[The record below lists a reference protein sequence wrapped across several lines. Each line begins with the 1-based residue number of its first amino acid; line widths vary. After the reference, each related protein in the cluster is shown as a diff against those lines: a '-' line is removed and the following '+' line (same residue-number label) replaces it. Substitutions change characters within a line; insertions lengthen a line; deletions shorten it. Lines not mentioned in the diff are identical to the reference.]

1 MRDLVVVVEDE
12 EELRTTVEYNLGRAG
27 YRTVGT
33 PSGCE
38 AVELATSV
46 DPGVLVLDIN
56 LPDISGFE
64 VCRRLRASEVTAGL
78 PVLVLSARDSEV
90 DRVVAFEIGA
100 DDFMSKPFSVRELT
114 LRVEALLRRARPL
127 PPEHDADGR
136 LAHGGLCIERDR
148 RRCLVGEQEVALSTT
163 EFDLLRTLM
172 ERHGRVQTRE
182 RLLNDVWDASG
193 EICLRTVDTHV
204 KRLRQKLGDA
214 GGLIRT
220 VRGVGYC
227 LDATTPA

>member
-1 MRDLVVVVEDE
+1 
-12 EELRTTVEYNLGRAG
+12 
-27 YRTVGT
+27 
-33 PSGCE
+33 
-38 AVELATSV
+38 LATDS
-46 DPGVLVLDIN
+46 DPCAIVLDIN

-64 VCRRLRASEVTAGL
+64 VCRRLRASPTTADL

-90 DRVVAFEIGA
+90 DRVVAFEVGA
-100 DDFMSKPFSVRELT
+100 DDFMGKPFSVREMT
-114 LRVEALLRRARPL
+114 LRVEALLRRAHPA
-127 PPEHDADGR
+127 PVGPCSEAR
-136 LAHGGLCIERDR
+136 LARGELCLERDR
-148 RRCLVGEQEVALSTT
+148 RRCLVGEREVALSTT

-182 RLLNDVWDASG
+182 RLLSDVWDASG
-193 EICLRTVDTHV
+193 QICLRTVDTHV

-227 LDATTPA
+227 LDATPPG

>member
-1 MRDLVVVVEDE
+1 MVEDE
-12 EELRTTVEYNLGRAG
+12 EELRTTIEYNLVRAG
-27 YRTVGT
+27 YRTTGT
-33 PSGCE
+33 ASGCE
-38 AVELATSV
+38 AVAMAAEA
-46 DPGVLVLDIN
+46 DPSVLVLDIN

-64 VCRRLRASEVTAGL
+64 VCRRLRASEATAAL

-90 DRVVAFEIGA
+90 DRVVAFEVGA
-100 DDFMSKPFSVRELT
+100 DDFMSKPFSVREMT
-114 LRVEALLRRARPL
+114 LRVEALMRRAHPA
-127 PPEHDADGR
+127 PAGPGSEAR
-136 LAHGGLCIERDR
+136 LIRGELCLERDR
-148 RRCLVGEQEVALSTT
+148 RRCLLGGHEVALSTT

-182 RLLNDVWDASG
+182 RLLSDVWDAGG
-193 EICLRTVDTHV
+193 EICPRTVDTHV

-227 LDATTPA
+227 LDATPPG

>member
-12 EELRTTVEYNLGRAG
+12 DELRTTVEYNLARAG
-27 YRTVGT
+27 YRTAGT
-33 PSGCE
+33 PLGRE
-38 AVELATSV
+38 AVELATTSE
-46 DPGVLVLDIN
+46 PSVLVLDIN

-64 VCRRLRASEVTAGL
+64 VCRQLRAIEATADL
-78 PVLVLSARDSEV
+78 PVLVLRARDSEL

-114 LRVEALLRRARPL
+114 LRVAGLLRRSRPT
-127 PPEHDADGR
+127 PDASTSER
-136 LAHGGLCIERDR
+136 LTHGELCLERER
-148 RRCLVGEQEVALSTT
+148 RRCTVGEREVTLSTT

-182 RLLNDVWDASG
+182 RLLSDLWDG
-193 EICLRTVDTHV
+193 GTEICARTVDTHV
-204 KRLRQKLGDA
+204 KRLRQKLGAA
-214 GGLIRT
+214 GGVIRT

-227 LDATTPA
+227 LDASSPR